1 MKLKIKK
8 ICLKLKRKFLNFFEN
23 QSKKIF
29 DFLLLISRVK
39 SHADLVCVNNNI
51 DNYSHSC
58 CKMTEWFRQ
67 TW

>member
-1 MKLKIKK
+1 MKLKKK
-8 ICLKLKRKFLNFFEN
+8 KDEIKRKFLNFFEN

-39 SHADLVCVNNNI
+39 SHADFVCVNNNI

-67 TW
+67 T